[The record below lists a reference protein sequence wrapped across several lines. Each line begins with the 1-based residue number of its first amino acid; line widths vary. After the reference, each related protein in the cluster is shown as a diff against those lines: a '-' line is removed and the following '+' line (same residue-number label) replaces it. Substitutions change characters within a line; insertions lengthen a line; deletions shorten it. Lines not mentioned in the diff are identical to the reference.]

1 MKMIDYEIDRDGIA
15 TISWNMPDR
24 SMNVLNLESNQA
36 FADAVKKACEDETV
50 KGVIVTSGKRDFL
63 AGGDLEQLL
72 ETTYKSAR
80 QVFDDMGGVQKV
92 YRDMETSGKPFVAAL
107 NGTALGGG
115 FEIALA
121 CHHRIAADNPRARF
135 GLPEVRV
142 GLQPGAGGTQ
152 RLPRL
157 IGLQPALELLLTGK
171 SLDPQKALEKGLVHA
186 VVPADELLTSA
197 KKWLLE
203 SADPV
208 QPWDAK
214 GYRIPGGGPVTP
226 KNIMTMLGSV
236 AMTHDKV
243 GDNMPAPRAILSS
256 VYEGL
261 IVPFDTSLE
270 VESRYFT
277 YLVTGSKVARNI
289 IRTVFVNKGKAEKLA
304 RRPKDIAKT
313 DPKKIGI
320 LGAGMMGAG
329 IAYRAAKAGIE
340 TILIDRDIEAA
351 RRGKGYSAG
360 LLEKAVT
367 RKQMTVEQRDEV
379 LALIIPATDY
389 ALLENA
395 DLVVETVFED
405 RTIKADV
412 TQKTEAVIPAGSVF
426 ASNTS
431 TLPITGLA
439 EASARPENFIGLH
452 YFSPVDKMPLVEVI
466 RGEKTSDET
475 LAKALDFVQKTKMTP
490 IVVNDS
496 RGFYTS
502 RVFSSYTFE
511 GMAML
516 AEGINPALI
525 ESAGKMT
532 GMPMPP
538 LALTDEVTIELG
550 CHVLDQAKQ
559 DLGENYKPVAGEQ
572 VAYWM
577 VGQDRIGRKT
587 GKGFYNYS
595 EDNHRT
601 GLWEGLAGQYS
612 LAKQQPD
619 VQELIDRFLIVQ
631 ALDTVRCLEEGVL
644 TCIEDADVGAIL
656 GWGFAPWSGGP
667 LSYIDMRG
675 AAEVVKSADTMAD
688 AYPGGERFRPPET
701 LRSMAQEE
709 GKFYTL

>member
-1 MKMIDYEIDRDGIA
+1 MIDYEIDRDGIA
-15 TISWNMPDR
+15 TITWNMPGR

-36 FADAVKKACEDETV
+36 FNDAVKKACDDEAV
-50 KGVIVTSGKRDFL
+50 KGVIVTSAKPDFL

-72 ETTYKSAR
+72 KTTYDTPQ
-80 QVFDDMGGVQKV
+80 QVFENMLKVQQV

-115 FEIALA
+115 LEIALA
-121 CHHRIAADNPRARF
+121 CHYRIAADNSRARF
-135 GLPEVRV
+135 GLPEVKV

-152 RLPRL
+152 RLPRI

-171 SLDPQKALEKGLVHA
+171 ALDPEKARAKGILHE
-186 VVPADELLTSA
+186 VVPAGELLSSA
-197 KKWLLE
+197 KTWLLE
-203 SADPV
+203 TGNAV
-208 QPWDAK
+208 QPWDTK

-226 KNIMTMLGSV
+226 KGTMTMLGSV

-243 GDNMPAPRAILSS
+243 GDNMPGPRAILSS
-256 VYEGL
+256 VFEGL
-261 IVPFDTSLE
+261 IVPFDTGLE

-277 YLVTGSKVARNI
+277 HLVTGSKVARNI
-289 IRTVFVNKGKAEKLA
+289 IRTVFVNKGKADKLA
-304 RRPKDIAKT
+304 RRPEGVEKT

-340 TILIDRDIEAA
+340 TILIDRDIETAE
-351 RRGKGYSAG
+351 RGKAYSAG
-360 LLEKAVT
+360 ILDKAIA
-367 RKQMTVEQRDEV
+367 RKKMTAGQRDEV
-379 LALIIPATDY
+379 LALIKPATDY
-389 ALLENA
+389 TMLENA
-395 DLVVETVFED
+395 DLVVEAVFED
-405 RTIKADV
+405 RGIKADV
-412 TQKTEAVIPAGSVF
+412 TQKAEAVIPARSVF

-439 EASARPENFIGLH
+439 ETSKRPDNFIGLH
-452 YFSPVDKMPLVEVI
+452 YFSPVERMPLVEVI
-466 RGEKTSDET
+466 RGEKTSDEA
-475 LAKALDFVQKTKMTP
+475 LARALDFVQKTKMTP

-502 RVFSSYTFE
+502 RVFASYTFE

-516 AEGINPALI
+516 AEGIKPALI
-525 ESAGKMT
+525 ENAGKMT

-538 LALTDEVTIELG
+538 LALTDEVSIELG

-559 DLGENYKPVAGEQ
+559 DLGDAYEPVAGEE

-577 VGQDRIGRKT
+577 VSNKRVGRKN

-595 EDNHRT
+595 EENQRLELWD
-601 GLWEGLAGQYS
+601 GLGRQYPLAD
-612 LAKQQPD
+612 QQPSA
-619 VQELIDRFLIVQ
+619 QELIDRFLIVQ

-667 LSYIDMRG
+667 LSYIDMQG
-675 AAEVVKSADTMAD
+675 ASEVVKSADRMSET
-688 AYPGGERFRPPET
+688 YPMGERFRPPEM
-701 LRSMAQEE
+701 LRGMAQNGET
-709 GKFYTL
+709 FYSS